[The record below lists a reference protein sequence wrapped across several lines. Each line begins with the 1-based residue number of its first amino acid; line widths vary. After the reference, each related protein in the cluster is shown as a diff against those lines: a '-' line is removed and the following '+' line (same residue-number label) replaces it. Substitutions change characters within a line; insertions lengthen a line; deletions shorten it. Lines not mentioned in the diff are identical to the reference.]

1 EACLFY
7 VGLTRARDELVLS
20 HAERYGRMRYQP
32 SQFLAPI
39 RDRLGSTL
47 RVTKWSLPSAKTPTK
62 RGDARDAGTGA
73 RDEFTPEG
81 ASEPDA
87 LTISALET
95 YARCPKQ
102 FAYRYRDGLRPRE
115 VGLSTLRRSLH
126 ATLREMHD
134 QLSADGRDASSPS
147 LDDALALFESVW
159 REAVDGER
167 GALAQPA
174 PPVGETPADAEPG
187 AVGGPAY
194 ESRGSAFDDVYRR
207 HGRDVVARVWSSL
220 QAAPNAADSGEET
233 PAQLPRAAFDETVT
247 VRVHEHD
254 IAVSL
259 DRVEVARTWTRSA
272 GGEQRFATRQ
282 REEPA
287 RVVRHKLGLG
297 KDQGPDLR
305 ALLYRLAATQSHGEQ
320 VDLYQQNLT
329 TGAVEPIDFDQ
340 RRLTKLYDELDEII
354 AGIERGDFAA
364 RPNPMTCNACPFL
377 LICPT

>member
-1 EACLFY
+1 
-7 VGLTRARDELVLS
+7 
-20 HAERYGRMRYQP
+20 
-32 SQFLAPI
+32 
-39 RDRLGSTL
+39 
-47 RVTKWSLPSAKTPTK
+47 
-62 RGDARDAGTGA
+62 
-73 RDEFTPEG
+73 
-81 ASEPDA
+81 
-87 LTISALET
+87 
-95 YARCPKQ
+95 
-102 FAYRYRDGLRPRE
+102 
-115 VGLSTLRRSLH
+115 
-126 ATLREMHD
+126 
-134 QLSADGRDASSPS
+134 
-147 LDDALALFESVW
+147 
-159 REAVDGER
+159 
-167 GALAQPA
+167 
-174 PPVGETPADAEPG
+174 VGETPADAEPG
-187 AVGGPAY
+187 AAGGPAY

-220 QAAPNAADSGEET
+220 QAAPIAADSGEET

-259 DRVEVARTWTRSA
+259 DRVEAARTWTRSA
-272 GGEQRFATRQ
+272 GAEQRVATRQ